1 MSLFLALAVML
12 QEPTA
17 ADAYR
22 DCLAMSAAEPARA
35 EELASQ
41 WVSQQDGGVPARH
54 CLGLAQLSGGD
65 AQGASATFAEA
76 ARLAEA
82 KGMAQTPDL
91 YRLSGEAALEAGDL
105 ARAEEMAGQAI
116 TASARGSDRARAEAY
131 LLRGLVRG
139 NANQIDGARADLLMA
154 LQTAPRMQQAW
165 VLLAAAER
173 RKGNLSG
180 AESAIREALE
190 LAPDD
195 EATQREAALI
205 AAAGE

>member
-1 MSLFLALAVML
+1 ML

-22 DCLAMSAAEPARA
+22 DCLAMSAAEPKRA
-35 EELASQ
+35 EQLASQ
-41 WVSQQDGGVPARH
+41 WVREQDGGVPARH

-65 AQGASATFAEA
+65 ARAASATLSEA
-76 ARLAEA
+76 GRLAEA
-82 KGMAQTPDL
+82 QGMAQASDL
-91 YRLSGEAALEAGDL
+91 YRLAGEAALEDGAL
-105 ARAEEMAGQAI
+105 AQAEELAGQAI
-116 TASARGSDRARAEAY
+116 TAAARGTDRARAEAY

-139 NANQIDGARADLLMA
+139 TANKIDGARADLLVA
-154 LQTAPRMQQAW
+154 VQTAPRLQPAW

-173 RKGNLSG
+173 RKDNLSG
-180 AESAIREALE
+180 AENAIREALK

-195 EATQREAALI
+195 EAAQREAALI